1 MTNRL
6 VQPHIAKSSV
16 RKRIFRE
23 PGLCVA
29 RRGLPPSADDAVD
42 GGSAQI
48 GVIHHRLCGRIIT
61 DRLLPFA
68 VGPGTGK
75 ADIPAAWQTEPP
87 RPSSGDDLG
96 RLCAQRL

>member
-48 GVIHHRLCGRIIT
+48 PLIRWRLRERVVS
-61 DRLLPFA
+61 DPLLPFA
-68 VGPGTGK
+68 MGLGTVGGRQRRTS
-75 ADIPAAWQTEPP
+75 AWLQLSFISTRCAAV
-87 RPSSGDDLG
+87 
-96 RLCAQRL
+96 AVKH